1 MLVSTLSR
9 VGFFFFS
16 SRRRHTRFK
25 CDWSSDVCSSDLDW
39 PVKPNPPFIPG
50 HEGVGYVAAVG
61 AGVTHVKEGDRVGIP
76 WLYTACGHCEHCLGG
91 WETLCEQQK
100 NTGYSVN
107 GGFAQYALAHA
118 HFLGPLPRSRD
129 PNDI

>member
-1 MLVSTLSR
+1 
-9 VGFFFFS
+9 
-16 SRRRHTRFK
+16 
-25 CDWSSDVCSSDLDW
+25 
-39 PVKPNPPFIPG
+39 FIPG

-107 GGFAQYALAHA
+107 GGFAQYALA
-118 HFLGPLPRSRD
+118 
-129 PNDI
+129 